1 MTEQELSERRREWL
15 LSQLPRSG
23 MSAEDLAGC
32 TRYALG
38 QIRLWL
44 RGAKPISAPALREL
58 ALALSVDAP
67 AELQESS

>member
-1 MTEQELSERRREWL
+1 
-15 LSQLPRSG
+15 